1 MNMHSI
7 IQWGGASE
15 REKVK
20 EEERVSWI
28 ATWLS
33 RLLHPVGEEPS
44 AVVLGTELLLWP

>member
-1 MNMHSI
+1 MKSTTLNMHSI

-15 REKVK
+15 MKKVK

-33 RLLHPVGEEPS
+33 WLLHT
-44 AVVLGTELLLWP
+44 LG